1 MVRDNRR
8 RSKLN
13 TRFKGPFEVIRK
25 SRGKYTLRD
34 NSGALL
40 PHQYLI
46 RWKHYSEDHDSW
58 EPASNFDDETAIVN
72 YWKRRKQPNSP
83 SLPAGRG

>member
-8 RSKLN
+8 RSKRN
-13 TRFKGPFEVIRK
+13 TRFKGPFEVTRK
-25 SRGKYTLRD
+25 PRGKYTLRD

-46 RWKHYSEDHDSW
+46 RWKHDSEDHDSG

-72 YWKRRKQPNSP
+72 YWKRRKQSGSP
-83 SLPAGRG
+83 ALPAGRG